1 MVKTVRKYKADE
13 ERTLLAAMIL
23 HTPVLEQIALHT
35 AGSPK
40 PFRSKWSNV
49 IAGWCL
55 GHFAQYQKA
64 PRKAVRNLFTQ
75 YAATARDEEAVETI
89 ETFLLGLS
97 EEFSDKSKEVN
108 KDFLVDL
115 ASKYFRKVKLERT
128 VREAEAALDK
138 DDVDFAESCLS
149 SYSGI
154 SFAASDWID
163 PTQSEVV
170 LDALQNADSQPLIQ
184 FRGDLGTFLSAHFE
198 RDGFISFVGPE
209 KRGKSF
215 WLLETVW
222 QALMQR
228 RRVLYYIVGDMS
240 KKQVIRRLVTR
251 AIRRPLRAG
260 SVQRPTTISR
270 QGKGVAVE
278 VDPRSYS
285 ESVPHQA
292 AVRTMREILAKT
304 GASESRLKLKCVGPS
319 SLTASDIERD
329 VRLFSHTGW
338 IPDVVVVDYA
348 DNLAP
353 EPSAKNW
360 DYRHQVNESWKVM
373 RRISSDHHLL
383 FVTATQAAASS
394 YNNAVIRKSDF
405 SEDKRK
411 NAHVTGMLGI
421 NQTSEEKSQG
431 IYRLNWVFLRDG
443 GWSDNEVVWTAGCL
457 GLACPCICSTL

>member
-1 MVKTVRKYKADE
+1 MVKTIKKYKSDE

-23 HTPVLEQIALHT
+23 HTSVLEQISLHLQNN
-35 AGSPK
+35 AK
-40 PFRSKWSNV
+40 PFRSKWSNI

-55 GHFAQYQKA
+55 EHFTQYQKA
-64 PRKAVRNLFTQ
+64 PRTAVRNLFTQ
-75 YAATARDEEAVETI
+75 YAVGARDQDSVETI
-89 ETFLLGLS
+89 ETFLVGLS
-97 EEFSDKSKEVN
+97 EEFSEKKAEIN

-128 VREAEAALDK
+128 VREAEAALNK
-138 DDVDFAESCLS
+138 DDVEFAETCLA

-154 SFAASDWID
+154 SFASSDWID
-163 PTQSEVV
+163 PTLSEEV
-170 LDALQNADSQPLIQ
+170 LEALQGSDNQPLIQ
-184 FRGDLGTFLSAHFE
+184 FRGDLGTFLSPQFE

-215 WLLETVW
+215 FLLETAW
-222 QALMQR
+222 QALVQR
-228 RRVLYYIVGDMS
+228 RRVLYYVVGDMS

-260 SVQRPTTISR
+260 SVQRPISIMR
-270 QGKGVAVE
+270 KGKGVSVE
-278 VDPRSYS
+278 IDPRSYR
-285 ESVPHQA
+285 ESVSHQD
-292 AVRTMREILAKT
+292 AVRAMRETLAKT
-304 GASESRLKLKCVGPS
+304 GAAESRLKLKCVGPS
-319 SLTASDIERD
+319 SLSASDIEKD
-329 VRLFSHTGW
+329 VRLFAHRGW

-353 EPSAKNW
+353 EPNSKSW

-431 IYRLNWVFLRDG
+431 VYRLNWVFVRDG

-457 GLACPCICSTL
+457 GLACPCICSAL